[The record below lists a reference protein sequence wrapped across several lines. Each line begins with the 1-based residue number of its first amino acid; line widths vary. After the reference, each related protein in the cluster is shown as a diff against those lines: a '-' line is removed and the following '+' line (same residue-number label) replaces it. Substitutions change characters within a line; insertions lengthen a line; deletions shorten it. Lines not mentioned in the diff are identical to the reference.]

1 MTKSASKL
9 KMNYREDSYYIK
21 RVLNGNLA
29 SYAVLVEKYKSL
41 AYTLA
46 VRIAKNHEDAE
57 EIAQDS
63 FLKAYN
69 SLKSFKKESKFSTW
83 LYKIIYNTAI
93 SRFRKKQIDSFSL
106 DDSPFQESVHDDY
119 DDGLNIMHLKERKKI
134 ISQAISK
141 LKEDEGVVMTLFYMS
156 ENNTKEIEEI
166 TGFTNSNIKI
176 LLYRGRNKLLFE
188 LKKILKE
195 EIVDML

>member
-1 MTKSASKL
+1 
-9 KMNYREDSYYIK
+9 MNYREDSYYIK
-21 RVLNGNLA
+21 RVLKGNLS
-29 SYAVLVEKYKSL
+29 SYAVLVEKHKGM

-46 VRIAKNHEDAE
+46 LRIAKNHEDAE

-69 SLKSFKKESKFSTW
+69 SLNSFKEESKFTTW

-93 SRFRKKQIDSFSL
+93 SKFRKKQIDSFSM
-106 DDSPFQESVHDDY
+106 DDSPVSETVKEEHEV
-119 DDGLNIMHLKERKKI
+119 DGLNALHRKERKKI
-134 ISQAISK
+134 ISEAISR
-141 LKEDEGVVMTLFYMS
+141 LKEDEGVVMSLFYLS
-156 ENNTKEIEEI
+156 ENNISEIEEI

-176 LLYRGRNKLLFE
+176 LLHRARKKLYLE

-195 EIVDML
+195 EIVDIL